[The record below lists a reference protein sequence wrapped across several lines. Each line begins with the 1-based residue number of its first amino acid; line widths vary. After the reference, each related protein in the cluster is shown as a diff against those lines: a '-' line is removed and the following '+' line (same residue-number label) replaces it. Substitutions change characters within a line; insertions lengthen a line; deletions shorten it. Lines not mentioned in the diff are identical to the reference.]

1 MAFNRN
7 TNRRPGGNFG
17 GGGSGYGRQVNPWE
31 TGNSFRGN
39 DALALANN
47 LISNLL
53 RNQPNAPPSLLEM
66 AARNR
71 GYDGFGGGYD
81 FDDRVSHFMMILI

>member
-7 TNRRPGGNFG
+7 RRPATNFG
-17 GGGSGYGRQVNPWE
+17 ATGSGYGRQVNPWD
-31 TGNSFRGN
+31 TGNSFRSN

-53 RNQPNAPPSLLEM
+53 RSQPNAPPSLLEM

-71 GYDGFGGGYD
+71 GYDGFSGGYD
-81 FDDRVSHFMMILI
+81 FDDRVSC